1 VGDAAALAFAR
12 RVYRGA
18 LGLRGD
24 GAPPEPFHQAMAA
37 ARQEIAQ
44 SDFSG
49 LQTWGAYQHYGD
61 PNFRFIPKNDPAAG
75 VASAPAKPA
84 RKRRRPARAARKA
97 PRRRKH

>member
-1 VGDAAALAFAR
+1 
-12 RVYRGA
+12 VYRGA

-44 SDFSG
+44 SDLSG

-75 VASAPAKPA
+75 AAALAPKPNRKQA
-84 RKRRRPARAARKA
+84 RPRRDPRKS